1 MSNDFQLCS
10 PMKRAMLTVLAVSLA
25 GTAAFGA
32 LHCWLDTEWL
42 LSCAITCGTTAFHI
56 LLRLFAPVIVRA
68 AFRRRYNVHHWWFRT
83 RAWEMR
89 LYDRIGVQKWKSRVP
104 AWDPSQFSLEKHSL
118 QQIAQNMCH
127 AELVH
132 EFIVVLS
139 FTSLLLAIPFGTF
152 PVFLITAVLAAAF
165 DSIFVMVQRHNR
177 PRIVAILDRRLLR
190 TQRAGNGD
198 QPE

>member
-1 MSNDFQLCS
+1 MSNKIRIRS
-10 PMKRAMLTVLAVSLA
+10 PLMRTMLTVLGVSLA

-32 LHCWLDTEWL
+32 LYHRLGAGWL
-42 LSCAITCGTTAFHI
+42 LSCAITFGTAAYHMLIRFI
-56 LLRLFAPVIVRA
+56 APVIVLA
-68 AFRRRYNVHHWWFRT
+68 VFRRRYNVHHWWFRT

-89 LYDRIGVQKWKSRVP
+89 LYDRIGVQRWKSRVP

-118 QQIAQNMCH
+118 HQIALNMCH

-139 FTSLLLAIPFGTF
+139 FTSLLLAIPFGAF

-190 TQRAGNGD
+190 AQRAGNGD